1 MRAIMVDDY
10 GESDRLVPAEVLV
23 PDPGPGQVLVRQSL
37 AGVNFIDVYV
47 RRGIYRHSETYPNA
61 PPFTPGMEGGGVV
74 EKAGPGV
81 GGLEPGDRVAY
92 CLVLGAYAE
101 FALVPAWRLVKVP
114 AAIPM
119 ESAVTLMLQGS
130 TAHYLACSLF
140 PLEAGMSCLVH
151 AGAGGVGQLLT
162 QIARLR
168 GARVITTVGSRDKAE
183 LSRGLGAEAILYH
196 DEDFAGRVLEMTGGR
211 GVDVVYDG
219 VGQATFAGSLK
230 AVKRRGTVALFG
242 GASGRVA
249 TLDPLDLAEAGSVY
263 LTRPH
268 LWDYT
273 HDAAEIARRAGDLFA
288 WVADGRLR
296 CAVDRH
302 FPLTNARA
310 AHDHLEAGR
319 SRGKLLL
326 ETGVDG
332 AGGAI

>member
-1 MRAIMVDDY
+1 MRAILVDEY
-10 GESDRLVPAEVLV
+10 GESDRLAPAQVPV
-23 PDPGPGQVLVRQSL
+23 PEPGPGQVLVRQSL

-47 RRGIYRHSETYPNA
+47 RRGIYRESETYPNA

-74 EKAGPGV
+74 ENAGPGV
-81 GGLEPGDRVAY
+81 DGLEPGDRVAY

-114 AAIPM
+114 DGIPM
-119 ESAVTLMLQGS
+119 EWAVTLMLQGS
-130 TAHYLACSLF
+130 TAHYLARSLF
-140 PLEAGMSCLVH
+140 PLEGGMSCLVH

-162 QIARLR
+162 QIARIS
-168 GARVITTVGSRDKAE
+168 GARVITTVGSEEKAV
-183 LSRGLGAEAILYH
+183 LSRALGAEAILYRN
-196 DEDFAGRVLEMTGGR
+196 EDFPERVLEMTGGR

-242 GASGRVA
+242 GASGKVA
-249 TLDPLDLAEAGSVY
+249 SVDPLDLAEAGSVF

-273 HDAAEIARRAGDLFA
+273 FDAIEITRRAGDLFGWA
-288 WVADGRLR
+288 GEGRLR
-296 CAVDRH
+296 CAVDRV
-302 FPLTNARA
+302 FPLTDARS

-326 ETGVDG
+326 D
-332 AGGAI
+332 AGRESTREV